1 MEKLIRRIGLV
12 AHDAMKKDLIEWVL
26 WNSEL
31 LMGHKFY
38 CTGTT
43 GTLIQEALKEKH
55 PDVEWDF
62 TILKSGP
69 LGGDQQMGSRIVD
82 GEIDYLFF
90 FTDPMTLQP
99 HDTDVKAL
107 TRLASVE
114 NIVFCCNRSTADH
127 IISSP
132 LFLDPDYER
141 THPDYSGYTKR
152 FENKPVVTEAV
163 ESVKKKKEKEIR
175 AYSVTKYI
183 SLQSIQRARSFN
195 YVESL
200 YNNFV
205 LSVYFVAR
213 LLCDV
218 SVPAAVFPPIF
229 VNSRFMYC

>member
-1 MEKLIRRIGLV
+1 MTKLVRKIGLV

-43 GTLIQEALKEKH
+43 GTLILEALKEKH

-107 TRLASVE
+107 TRLAGVE
-114 NIVFCCNRSTADH
+114 NIVFAVTVVRQTILFQARYLLIRRMNALFRITPATPNDLKINRWLPRQWSLQKA
-127 IISSP
+127 
-132 LFLDPDYER
+132 E
-141 THPDYSGYTKR
+141 
-152 FENKPVVTEAV
+152 
-163 ESVKKKKEKEIR
+163 EKERI
-175 AYSVTKYI
+175 K
-183 SLQSIQRARSFN
+183 
-195 YVESL
+195 
-200 YNNFV
+200 
-205 LSVYFVAR
+205 
-213 LLCDV
+213 
-218 SVPAAVFPPIF
+218 
-229 VNSRFMYC
+229 

>member
-1 MEKLIRRIGLV
+1 MEKRLVRKIGLV
-12 AHDAMKKDLIEWVL
+12 AHDAMKRDLIEWVL

-43 GTLIQEALKEKH
+43 GTLILEALKEKH

-107 TRLASVE
+107 TRLAAWRISCFAVT
-114 NIVFCCNRSTADH
+114 VLRP
-127 IISSP
+127 IISYP
-132 LFLDPDYER
+132 VHCLWIPTMNGLIPIIPDIPSGSR
-141 THPDYSGYTKR
+141 TNR
-152 FENKPVVTEAV
+152 W
-163 ESVKKKKEKEIR
+163 
-175 AYSVTKYI
+175 
-183 SLQSIQRARSFN
+183 
-195 YVESL
+195 
-200 YNNFV
+200 
-205 LSVYFVAR
+205 
-213 LLCDV
+213 
-218 SVPAAVFPPIF
+218 
-229 VNSRFMYC
+229 

>member
-141 THPDYSGYTKR
+141 T
-152 FENKPVVTEAV
+152 EE
-163 ESVKKKKEKEIR
+163 KKEKEIR